1 MHRGHSL
8 KTNRQDAKGAKFTK
22 NIWAVKNL
30 NQARQGF
37 PKSLP
42 NHQTPSSLQ
51 EIVSCFAFLAV
62 LGDLAVSFAGADH
75 KTVTSC
81 SLRQTEKATEHRRLY

>member
-30 NQARQGF
+30 NQARQEF

-62 LGDLAVSFAGADH
+62 LGDLAVSFVGAADH
-75 KTVTSC
+75 KTVTRC
-81 SLRQTEKATEHRRLY
+81 SLRQTEKATDRRLF